1 MHSAL
6 WVSKTGMAAQDTK
19 MTAISNNLANVNTV
33 GFKRDRVVFEDLF
46 YSIQR
51 QPGAQVDQVN
61 ELPSGIQL
69 GSGVRVVGTQKVF
82 TQGNT
87 QNTTQELDLAVMG
100 QGFFQI
106 ENSDGQ
112 IMYTRNGQFHRNS
125 EGLMVNS
132 QGLPLEPQ
140 IQIPDNAVS
149 FSVGVDGTV
158 TTTTADDPTPQQLGQ
173 ITLAKFINPA
183 GLEAMGGNL
192 FRETEASGPADE
204 LIAGADGA
212 GIIKQGALEG
222 SNVQVV
228 EEMVDMIT
236 TQRAYEMNAKVVSA
250 ADDMLKFVSQS
261 M

>member
-51 QPGAQVDQVN
+51 QPGAAVDQVN
-61 ELPSGIQL
+61 ELPSGVQL

-87 QNTTQELDLAVMG
+87 QNTSQELDLAVMG

-112 IMYTRNGQFHRNS
+112 IMYTRNGQFHVNS
-125 EGLMVNS
+125 EGLMVNT

-140 IQIPDNAVS
+140 IQIPEDAIS
-149 FSVGVDGTV
+149 LSVGVDGTV
-158 TTTTADDPTPQQLGQ
+158 TATTAADVRPQNLGQ
-173 ITLAKFINPA
+173 ITLANFVNPA

-204 LIAGADGA
+204 LIAGEDGA
-212 GIIKQGALEG
+212 GSIKQGALEG

-250 ADDMLKFVSQS
+250 ADDMLKFVAQS

>member
-51 QPGAQVDQVN
+51 QPGAQVDQLN
-61 ELPSGIQL
+61 QLPSGVQL

-82 TQGNT
+82 TQGNS
-87 QNTTQELDLAVMG
+87 QNTQQQLDLAVMG
-100 QGFFQI
+100 SGFFQI
-106 ENSDGQ
+106 ENSDGEV
-112 IMYTRNGQFHRNS
+112 MFSRNGQFHVNS
-125 EGLMVNS
+125 EGLMVNG
-132 QGLPLEPQ
+132 QGLPLQPQ
-140 IQIPDNAVS
+140 IQIPEEANS
-149 FSVGVDGTV
+149 ISIGVDGIV
-158 TTTTADDPTPQQLGQ
+158 TATLAGDPEPQELGQ

-183 GLEAMGGNL
+183 GLEAIGGNL
-192 FRETEASGPADE
+192 YKETQASGQAQE
-204 LIAGADGA
+204 IIAGTDGA
-212 GIIKQGALEG
+212 GSLKQGALEG

-250 ADDMLKFVSQS
+250 ADDMLKFVAQAV
-261 M
+261 

>member
-61 ELPSGIQL
+61 ELPSGVQL

-87 QNTTQELDLAVMG
+87 QNTTQDLDLAVMG

-112 IMYTRNGQFHRNS
+112 IMYTRNGQFHINS

-140 IQIPDNAVS
+140 IQIPDNAIS

-173 ITLAKFINPA
+173 ITLAKFIN
-183 GLEAMGGNL
+183 LL
-192 FRETEASGPADE
+192 
-204 LIAGADGA
+204 
-212 GIIKQGALEG
+212 ALKPLA
-222 SNVQVV
+222 V
-228 EEMVDMIT
+228 T
-236 TQRAYEMNAKVVSA
+236 CSA
-250 ADDMLKFVSQS
+250 RRKRVAQPMS
-261 M
+261 

>member
-51 QPGAQVDQVN
+51 QPGAQVDQLN
-61 ELPSGIQL
+61 QLPSGVQL

-82 TQGNT
+82 TQGNS
-87 QNTTQELDLAVMG
+87 QNTQQQLDLAVMG
-100 QGFFQI
+100 SGFFQI
-106 ENSDGQ
+106 ENSDGEV
-112 IMYTRNGQFHRNS
+112 MFSRNGQFHVNS
-125 EGLMVNS
+125 EGLMVNG
-132 QGLPLEPQ
+132 QGLPLQPQ
-140 IQIPDNAVS
+140 IQIPEEANTIS
-149 FSVGVDGTV
+149 IGVDGLV
-158 TTTTADDPTPQQLGQ
+158 TATLAGDPQPQELGQ

-183 GLEAMGGNL
+183 GLEAVGGNL
-192 FRETEASGPADE
+192 YKETQASGQPQE
-204 LIAGADGA
+204 MIAGTDGA
-212 GIIKQGALEG
+212 GSLKQGALEG

-250 ADDMLKFVSQS
+250 ADDMLKFVAQAV
-261 M
+261 

>member
-6 WVSKTGMAAQDTK
+6 WVSKTGMAAQETK

-51 QPGAQVDQVN
+51 QPGAQVDQLN
-61 ELPSGIQL
+61 QLPSGVQL

-82 TQGNT
+82 TQGNS
-87 QNTTQELDLAVMG
+87 QNTQQQLDLAVMG
-100 QGFFQI
+100 SGFFQI

-112 IMYTRNGQFHRNS
+112 VMYSRNGQFHVNS
-125 EGLMVNS
+125 EGLMVNG
-132 QGLPLEPQ
+132 QGLPLQPQ
-140 IQIPDNAVS
+140 IQIPEEANS
-149 FSVGVDGTV
+149 ISIGVDGIV
-158 TTTTADDPTPQQLGQ
+158 TATLAGDPEPQELGQ

-183 GLEAMGGNL
+183 GLEAVGGNL
-192 FRETEASGPADE
+192 YKETQASGQAQE
-204 LIAGADGA
+204 IIAGTDGA
-212 GIIKQGALEG
+212 GSLKQGALEG

-250 ADDMLKFVSQS
+250 ADDMLKFVAQAV
-261 M
+261 

>member
-51 QPGAQVDQVN
+51 QPGAQVDQLN
-61 ELPSGIQL
+61 QLPNGVQL

-82 TQGNT
+82 TQGNS
-87 QNTTQELDLAVMG
+87 QNTQQQLDLAVMG
-100 QGFFQI
+100 SGFFQI

-112 IMYTRNGQFHRNS
+112 VMYSRNGQFHVNS
-125 EGLMVNS
+125 EGLMVNG
-132 QGLPLEPQ
+132 QGLPLQPQ
-140 IQIPDNAVS
+140 IQIPEEANS
-149 FSVGVDGTV
+149 ISIGVDGII
-158 TTTTADDPTPQQLGQ
+158 TATLAGDPEPQELGQ

-183 GLEAMGGNL
+183 GLEAVGGNL
-192 FRETEASGPADE
+192 YKETQASGQAQE
-204 LIAGADGA
+204 IIAGTDGA
-212 GIIKQGALEG
+212 GSLKQGALEG

-250 ADDMLKFVSQS
+250 ADDMLKFVAQAV
-261 M
+261 

>member
-51 QPGAQVDQVN
+51 QPGSLVDQVN
-61 ELPSGIQL
+61 QLPTGVQL

-87 QNTTQELDLAVMG
+87 QNTNQELDLAVMG

-106 ENSDGQ
+106 ENTDGQ
-112 IMYTRNGQFHRNS
+112 IMYSRNGQFHVNS

-140 IQIPDNAVS
+140 IQIPENALS
-149 FSVGVDGTV
+149 ISVGVDGTV
-158 TTTTADDPTPQQLGQ
+158 SATTTDSNDPEELGQ

-183 GLEAMGGNL
+183 GLEAIGGNL
-192 FRETEASGPADE
+192 FRETAASGQADE
-204 LIAGADGA
+204 LTAGEDGV
-212 GIIKQGALEG
+212 GHIKQGALEG
-222 SNVQVV
+222 ANVQVV

-250 ADDMLKFVSQS
+250 ADDMLKFVAQS
-261 M
+261 L

>member
-1 MHSAL
+1 MHSSL

-51 QPGAQVDQVN
+51 QPGAQVDDVN
-61 ELPSGIQL
+61 QLPSGVQL

-87 QNTTQELDLAVMG
+87 QNTAQELDMAVMG

-112 IMYTRNGQFHRNS
+112 IMYSRNGQFHVNS

-132 QGLPLEPQ
+132 QGLPLMPQ
-140 IQIPDNAVS
+140 IQIPDNALSV
-149 FSVGVDGTV
+149 SVGVDGNVSV
-158 TTTTADDPTPQQLGQ
+158 TTAGDAQPQNIGQ

-183 GLEAMGGNL
+183 GLEAIGGNL
-192 FRETEASGPADE
+192 FRETEASGLAEE
-204 LIAGADGA
+204 LVAGEDGA
-212 GIIKQGALEG
+212 GSIKQGALEG

-250 ADDMLKFVSQS
+250 ADDMLKFVAQS
-261 M
+261 V

>member
-51 QPGAQVDQVN
+51 QPGGQVDQVN

>member
-61 ELPSGIQL
+61 QLPSGVQL

-82 TQGNT
+82 TQGNS
-87 QNTTQELDLAVMG
+87 QNTTQDLDMAVLG
-100 QGFFQI
+100 AGFFQI
-106 ENSDGQ
+106 ENSDGE
-112 IMYTRNGQFHRNS
+112 IMYTRNGQFHVNS

-132 QGLPLEPQ
+132 QGLPLQPQ
-140 IQIPDNAVS
+140 IQVPENATKLNI
-149 FSVGVDGTV
+149 GVDGTV
-158 TTTTADDPTPQQLGQ
+158 TAVVAGDPQPQDLGQ

-183 GLEAMGGNL
+183 GLEAIGGNL
-192 FRETEASGPADE
+192 FRETEASGAAEE
-204 LIAGADGA
+204 LIAGLDGA
-212 GIIKQGALEG
+212 GSIKQGALEG

-250 ADDMLKFVSQS
+250 ADDMLKFVAQS
-261 M
+261 V

>member
-1 MHSAL
+1 MHYAL

-61 ELPSGIQL
+61 ELPSGVQL

-87 QNTTQELDLAVMG
+87 QNTNQQFDLAVMG

-112 IMYTRNGQFHRNS
+112 IMYTRNGQFHINS

-140 IQIPDNAVS
+140 IQIPDNAAAI
-149 FSVGVDGTV
+149 SVGVDGTV
-158 TTTTADDPTPQQLGQ
+158 TSVSADDPTPQQLGQ

-183 GLEAMGGNL
+183 GLEAVGGNL
-192 FRETEASGPADE
+192 FKETEASGAADE
-204 LIAGADGA
+204 LVAGEDGV
-212 GIIKQGALEG
+212 GSIKQGALEC

-250 ADDMLKFVSQS
+250 ADDMLKFVAQS

>member
-61 ELPSGIQL
+61 ELPSGVQL

-87 QNTTQELDLAVMG
+87 QNTTQDLDLAVMG

-112 IMYTRNGQFHRNS
+112 IMYTRNGQFHINS

-140 IQIPDNAVS
+140 IQIPDNVTS

-158 TTTTADDPTPQQLGQ
+158 TTTTANDPTPQQLGQ

-183 GLEAMGGNL
+183 GLEAVGGNL

-212 GIIKQGALEG
+212 GSIKQGALEG

>member
-51 QPGAQVDQVN
+51 QPGAQVDQLN
-61 ELPSGIQL
+61 QLPSGVQL

-82 TQGNT
+82 TQGNS
-87 QNTTQELDLAVMG
+87 QNTQQQLDLAVMG
-100 QGFFQI
+100 SGFFQI
-106 ENSDGQ
+106 ENSDGEV
-112 IMYTRNGQFHRNS
+112 MFSRNGQFHVNS
-125 EGLMVNS
+125 EGLMVNG
-132 QGLPLEPQ
+132 QGLPLQPQ
-140 IQIPDNAVS
+140 IQIPEEANS
-149 FSVGVDGTV
+149 ISIGVDGIV
-158 TTTTADDPTPQQLGQ
+158 TATLAGDPEPQELGQ

-183 GLEAMGGNL
+183 GLEAVGGNL
-192 FRETEASGPADE
+192 YKETQASGQAQE
-204 LIAGADGA
+204 IIAGTDGA
-212 GIIKQGALEG
+212 GSLKQGALEG

-250 ADDMLKFVSQS
+250 ADDMLKFVAQAV
-261 M
+261 

>member
-204 LIAGADGA
+204 PIAGADGA

>member
-51 QPGAQVDQVN
+51 QPGAAVDQVN
-61 ELPSGIQL
+61 ELPSGVQL

-87 QNTTQELDLAVMG
+87 QNTSQELDLAVMG

-112 IMYTRNGQFHRNS
+112 IMYTRNGQFHVNS
-125 EGLMVNS
+125 EGLMVNT

-140 IQIPDNAVS
+140 IQIPDDAIS
-149 FSVGVDGTV
+149 LSVGVDGTV
-158 TTTTADDPTPQQLGQ
+158 TATTAADARPQNLGQ
-173 ITLAKFINPA
+173 ITLASFVNPA

-192 FRETEASGPADE
+192 FRETAASGQADE
-204 LIAGADGA
+204 LIAGEDGA
-212 GIIKQGALEG
+212 GSIKQGALEG

>member
-46 YSIQR
+46 YSVQR

-61 ELPSGIQL
+61 ELPSGVQL

-87 QNTTQELDLAVMG
+87 QNTTQDLDLAVMG

-112 IMYTRNGQFHRNS
+112 IMYTRNGQFHINS

-140 IQIPDNAVS
+140 IQIPDNATS

-183 GLEAMGGNL
+183 GLEAVGGNL

-212 GIIKQGALEG
+212 GSIKQGALEG

>member
-1 MHSAL
+1 MHSSL

-51 QPGAQVDQVN
+51 QPGAQVDDMNQ
-61 ELPSGIQL
+61 LPAGVQL

-87 QNTTQELDLAVMG
+87 QNTNQELDLAVMG

-106 ENSDGQ
+106 ENSDGE
-112 IMYTRNGQFHRNS
+112 IVYSRNGQFHINS

-140 IQIPDNAVS
+140 IQIPSNALTV
-149 FSVGVDGTV
+149 SVGVDGRV
-158 TTTTADDPTPQQLGQ
+158 TATTPGDAAAQSLGQ

-183 GLEAMGGNL
+183 GLEALGGNL
-192 FRETEASGPADE
+192 FRETEASGFAEE
-204 LIAGADGA
+204 LVAGQDGA
-212 GIIKQGALEG
+212 GSIKQGALEG

-250 ADDMLKFVSQS
+250 ADDMLKFVAQS

>member
-51 QPGAQVDQVN
+51 QPGALVDQVN
-61 ELPSGIQL
+61 QLPTGVQL

-87 QNTTQELDLAVMG
+87 QNTNQELDLAVMG

-106 ENSDGQ
+106 ENTDGQ
-112 IMYTRNGQFHRNS
+112 IMYTRNGQFHVNS

-140 IQIPDNAVS
+140 IQIPENALS
-149 FSVGVDGTV
+149 ISVGVDGTV
-158 TTTTADDPTPQQLGQ
+158 SATTAASNVPEELGQ

-183 GLEAMGGNL
+183 GLEAIGGNL
-192 FRETEASGPADE
+192 FRETQASGQADE
-204 LIAGADGA
+204 LVAGEDGV
-212 GIIKQGALEG
+212 GRIKQGALEG
-222 SNVQVV
+222 ANVQVV

-250 ADDMLKFVSQS
+250 ADDMLKFVAQS
-261 M
+261 L

>member
-1 MHSAL
+1 MHSSL

-51 QPGAQVDQVN
+51 QPGAQVDDINQ
-61 ELPSGIQL
+61 LPSGVQL

-87 QNTTQELDLAVMG
+87 QNTSQELDMAVMG

-106 ENSDGQ
+106 ENSDGE
-112 IMYTRNGQFHRNS
+112 IMYSRNGQFHVNS
-125 EGLMVNS
+125 EGLMVNT

-140 IQIPDNAVS
+140 VQIPDNALSV
-149 FSVGVDGTV
+149 SVGVDGRVTV
-158 TTTTADDPTPQQLGQ
+158 TTAGDPAPQDIGQ

-183 GLEAMGGNL
+183 GLEAVGGNL
-192 FRETEASGPADE
+192 FRETEASGMAEE
-204 LIAGADGA
+204 LVAGQDGA
-212 GIIKQGALEG
+212 GSIKQGALEG

-250 ADDMLKFVSQS
+250 ADDMLKFVAQS
-261 M
+261 V

>member
-51 QPGAQVDQVN
+51 QPGAQVDQLN
-61 ELPSGIQL
+61 QLPSGVQL

-82 TQGNT
+82 TQGNS
-87 QNTTQELDLAVMG
+87 QNTQQQLDLAVMG
-100 QGFFQI
+100 SGFFQI
-106 ENSDGQ
+106 ENSDGEV
-112 IMYTRNGQFHRNS
+112 MFSRNGQFHVNS
-125 EGLMVNS
+125 EGLMVNG
-132 QGLPLEPQ
+132 QGLPLQPQ
-140 IQIPDNAVS
+140 IQIPEEANTIS
-149 FSVGVDGTV
+149 IGVDGIV
-158 TTTTADDPTPQQLGQ
+158 TATLAGDPEPQELGQ

-183 GLEAMGGNL
+183 GLEAIGGNL
-192 FRETEASGPADE
+192 YKETQASGQPQE
-204 LIAGADGA
+204 MIAGTDGA
-212 GIIKQGALEG
+212 GSLKQGALEG

-250 ADDMLKFVSQS
+250 ADDMLKFVAQAV
-261 M
+261 

>member
-51 QPGAQVDQVN
+51 QPGAQVDQLN
-61 ELPSGIQL
+61 QLPSGVQL

-82 TQGNT
+82 TQGNS
-87 QNTTQELDLAVMG
+87 QNTQQQLDLAVMG
-100 QGFFQI
+100 SGFFQI

-112 IMYTRNGQFHRNS
+112 VMYSRNGQFHVNS
-125 EGLMVNS
+125 EGLMVNG
-132 QGLPLEPQ
+132 QGLPLQPQ
-140 IQIPDNAVS
+140 IQIPEEANS
-149 FSVGVDGTV
+149 ISIGVDGIV
-158 TTTTADDPTPQQLGQ
+158 TATLAGDPEPQELGQ

-183 GLEAMGGNL
+183 GLEAIGGNL
-192 FRETEASGPADE
+192 YKETQASGQAQE
-204 LIAGADGA
+204 IIAGTDGV
-212 GIIKQGALEG
+212 GSLKQGALEG

-250 ADDMLKFVSQS
+250 ADDMLKFVAQAV
-261 M
+261 

>member
-33 GFKRDRVVFEDLF
+33 GFKRDRIVFEDLF

-61 ELPSGIQL
+61 QLPTGVQL
-69 GSGVRVVGTQKVF
+69 GSGVRVVGSQKVF
-82 TQGNT
+82 TQGNS
-87 QNTTQELDLAVMG
+87 QNTEQELDLAVMG
-100 QGFFQI
+100 KGFFQI
-106 ENSDGQ
+106 ENSDGE
-112 IMYTRNGQFHRNS
+112 IMYSRNGQFHVNS
-125 EGLMVNS
+125 EGIVVNS
-132 QGLPLEPQ
+132 QGLPLQPQ
-140 IQIPDNAVS
+140 VQIPENIKSVS
-149 FSVGVDGTV
+149 IGVDGTV
-158 TTTTADDPTPQQLGQ
+158 SGITTDDPTPQQLGQ

-183 GLEAMGGNL
+183 GLEAVGGNL
-192 FRETEASGPADE
+192 FRETDASGQAEE
-204 LIAGADGA
+204 LIAGEDGV
-212 GIIKQGALEG
+212 GSIKQGALEG

-261 M
+261 L

>member
-1 MHSAL
+1 
-6 WVSKTGMAAQDTK
+6 MAAQDTK

-61 ELPSGIQL
+61 QLPTGVQL

-82 TQGNT
+82 TQGSA
-87 QNTTQELDLAVMG
+87 QNTGQELDLAVMG

-112 IMYTRNGQFHRNS
+112 IMYTRNGQFHVNS

-140 IQIPDNAVS
+140 VQIPENALS
-149 FSVGVDGTV
+149 LSVGYDGTV
-158 TTTTADDPTPQQLGQ
+158 TATTADSTVPQNLGQ
-173 ITLAKFINPA
+173 VTLAKFVNPA
-183 GLEAMGGNL
+183 GLEAVGGNL
-192 FRETEASGPADE
+192 FKQTEASGQAEE
-204 LIAGADGA
+204 LIPGEEGS
-212 GIIKQGALEG
+212 GSIKQGALEG

-250 ADDMLKFVSQS
+250 ADDMLKFVAQAL
-261 M
+261 

>member
-1 MHSAL
+1 M
-6 WVSKTGMAAQDTK
+6 
-19 MTAISNNLANVNTV
+19 
-33 GFKRDRVVFEDLF
+33 
-46 YSIQR
+46 
-51 QPGAQVDQVN
+51 
-61 ELPSGIQL
+61 QL

-87 QNTTQELDLAVMG
+87 KNTTQELDLAVMG
-100 QGFFQI
+100 KGFFQI

-112 IMYTRNGQFHRNS
+112 IMYTRNGQFHVNS

-140 IQIPDNAVS
+140 IQIPDNAIS
-149 FSVGVDGTV
+149 FSVGTDGTV
-158 TTTTADDPTPQQLGQ
+158 TTTSAGDPTPQQLGQ
-173 ITLAKFINPA
+173 ITLANFINPA
-183 GLEAMGGNL
+183 GLEAVGGNL

-204 LIAGADGA
+204 LIAGEDGA
-212 GIIKQGALEG
+212 GSIKQGALEG

>member
-51 QPGAQVDQVN
+51 QPGAQVDQLN
-61 ELPSGIQL
+61 QLPSGVQL

-82 TQGNT
+82 TQGNS
-87 QNTTQELDLAVMG
+87 QNTQQQLDLAVMG
-100 QGFFQI
+100 LGFFQI

-112 IMYTRNGQFHRNS
+112 VMYSRNGQFHVNS
-125 EGLMVNS
+125 EGLMVNG
-132 QGLPLEPQ
+132 QGLPLQPQ
-140 IQIPDNAVS
+140 IQIPEEANS
-149 FSVGVDGTV
+149 ISIGVDGIV
-158 TTTTADDPTPQQLGQ
+158 TATLAGDPEPQELGQ

-183 GLEAMGGNL
+183 GLEAVGGNL
-192 FRETEASGPADE
+192 YKETQASGQAQE
-204 LIAGADGA
+204 IIAGTDGA
-212 GIIKQGALEG
+212 GSLKQGALEG

-250 ADDMLKFVSQS
+250 ADDMLKFVAQAV
-261 M
+261 

>member
-61 ELPSGIQL
+61 ELPSGVQL

-112 IMYTRNGQFHRNS
+112 IMYTRNGQFHINS

-140 IQIPDNAVS
+140 IQIPDNAIS

-158 TTTTADDPTPQQLGQ
+158 TTTSADDPTPQQLGQ

-183 GLEAMGGNL
+183 GLEAVGGNL

-204 LIAGADGA
+204 LIAGEDGA
-212 GIIKQGALEG
+212 GSIKQAL
-222 SNVQVV
+222 
-228 EEMVDMIT
+228 
-236 TQRAYEMNAKVVSA
+236 
-250 ADDMLKFVSQS
+250 
-261 M
+261 

>member
-1 MHSAL
+1 MHSSL

-51 QPGAQVDQVN
+51 QPGAQVDDINQ
-61 ELPSGIQL
+61 LPSGVQL

-87 QNTTQELDLAVMG
+87 QNTSQELDLAVMG

-106 ENSDGQ
+106 ENSDGE
-112 IMYTRNGQFHRNS
+112 IMYSRNGQFHVNS

-140 IQIPDNAVS
+140 IQLPDNALSV
-149 FSVGVDGTV
+149 SVGVDGRVTV
-158 TTTTADDPTPQQLGQ
+158 TTAGDPAPQDIGQ

-183 GLEAMGGNL
+183 GLEAVGGNL
-192 FRETEASGPADE
+192 FRETEASGLAEE
-204 LIAGADGA
+204 LIAGQDGA
-212 GIIKQGALEG
+212 GSIKQGALEG

-250 ADDMLKFVSQS
+250 ADDMLKFVAQS
-261 M
+261 V

>member
-33 GFKRDRVVFEDLF
+33 GFKRDRIVFEDLF

-61 ELPSGIQL
+61 QLPTGVQL
-69 GSGVRVVGTQKVF
+69 GSGVRVVGSQKVF
-82 TQGNT
+82 TQGNS
-87 QNTTQELDLAVMG
+87 QNTGQELDLAVMG
-100 QGFFQI
+100 KGFFQI
-106 ENSDGQ
+106 ENSDGE
-112 IMYTRNGQFHRNS
+112 IMYSRNGQFHVNS
-125 EGLMVNS
+125 EGIVVNS
-132 QGLPLEPQ
+132 QGLPLQPQ
-140 IQIPDNAVS
+140 VQIPENIKSVS
-149 FSVGVDGTV
+149 IGVDGTV
-158 TTTTADDPTPQQLGQ
+158 SGITTDDPAPQQLGQ

-183 GLEAMGGNL
+183 GLEAVGGNL
-192 FRETEASGPADE
+192 FRETDASGQAEE
-204 LIAGADGA
+204 LIAGEDGV
-212 GIIKQGALEG
+212 GSIKQGALEG

-261 M
+261 L

>member
-183 GLEAMGGNL
+183 GLRGHGWQ
-192 FRETEASGPADE
+192 
-204 LIAGADGA
+204 LIP
-212 GIIKQGALEG
+212 
-222 SNVQVV
+222 
-228 EEMVDMIT
+228 
-236 TQRAYEMNAKVVSA
+236 
-250 ADDMLKFVSQS
+250 
-261 M
+261 

>member
-51 QPGAQVDQVN
+51 QPGAQVDQLN
-61 ELPSGIQL
+61 QLPSGVQL

-82 TQGNT
+82 TQGNS
-87 QNTTQELDLAVMG
+87 QNTQQQLDLAVMG
-100 QGFFQI
+100 SGFFQI

-112 IMYTRNGQFHRNS
+112 VMYSRNGQFHVNS
-125 EGLMVNS
+125 EGLMVNG
-132 QGLPLEPQ
+132 QGLPLQPQ
-140 IQIPDNAVS
+140 IQIPEEANS
-149 FSVGVDGTV
+149 ISIGVDGIV
-158 TTTTADDPTPQQLGQ
+158 TATLAGDPEPQELGQ

-183 GLEAMGGNL
+183 GLEAIGGNL
-192 FRETEASGPADE
+192 YKETQASGQAQE
-204 LIAGADGA
+204 IIAGTDGA
-212 GIIKQGALEG
+212 GSLKQGSLEG

-250 ADDMLKFVSQS
+250 ADDMLKFVAQAV
-261 M
+261 

>member
-140 IQIPDNAVS
+140 IQFPDNAVS

-158 TTTTADDPTPQQLGQ
+158 TTKTADDPTPQQLGQ

-183 GLEAMGGNL
+183 GLEAVGGNL

-204 LIAGADGA
+204 LIAGEDGA
-212 GIIKQGALEG
+212 GFIKQGALEG

>member
-1 MHSAL
+1 
-6 WVSKTGMAAQDTK
+6 
-19 MTAISNNLANVNTV
+19 
-33 GFKRDRVVFEDLF
+33 
-46 YSIQR
+46 
-51 QPGAQVDQVN
+51 
-61 ELPSGIQL
+61 
-69 GSGVRVVGTQKVF
+69 
-82 TQGNT
+82 
-87 QNTTQELDLAVMG
+87 MG

-112 IMYTRNGQFHRNS
+112 IMYTRNGQFHINS

-140 IQIPDNAVS
+140 IQIPDNAAAI
-149 FSVGVDGTV
+149 SVGVDGTV
-158 TTTTADDPTPQQLGQ
+158 TSVSADDPTPQQLGQ

-183 GLEAMGGNL
+183 GLEAVGGNL
-192 FRETEASGPADE
+192 FKETEASGAADE
-204 LIAGADGA
+204 LVAGEDGV
-212 GIIKQGALEG
+212 GSIKQGALEG

-250 ADDMLKFVSQS
+250 ADDMLKFVAQS

>member
-51 QPGAQVDQVN
+51 QPGAQVDQLN
-61 ELPSGIQL
+61 QLPSGVQL

-82 TQGNT
+82 TQGNS
-87 QNTTQELDLAVMG
+87 QNTQQQLDLAVMG
-100 QGFFQI
+100 SGFFQI
-106 ENSDGQ
+106 ENSDGEV
-112 IMYTRNGQFHRNS
+112 MFSRNGQFHVNS
-125 EGLMVNS
+125 EGLMVNG
-132 QGLPLEPQ
+132 QGLPLQPQ
-140 IQIPDNAVS
+140 IQIPEEANTIS
-149 FSVGVDGTV
+149 IGVDGIV
-158 TTTTADDPTPQQLGQ
+158 TATLAGDPQPQELGQ

-183 GLEAMGGNL
+183 GLEAVGGNL
-192 FRETEASGPADE
+192 YKETQASGQPQE
-204 LIAGADGA
+204 MIAGTDGA
-212 GIIKQGALEG
+212 GSLKQGALEG

-250 ADDMLKFVSQS
+250 ADDMLKFVAQAV
-261 M
+261 

>member
-19 MTAISNNLANVNTV
+19 MTAISNNLANVNTA

-46 YSIQR
+46 YNIQR

-61 ELPSGIQL
+61 ELPTGVQL

-82 TQGNT
+82 TQGNA
-87 QNTTQELDLAVMG
+87 QNTAQELDLAVMG

-112 IMYTRNGQFHRNS
+112 IMYTRNGQFHVNS

-140 IQIPDNAVS
+140 IQIPDNVVS
-149 FSVGVDGTV
+149 LSIGVDGTV
-158 TTTTADDPTPQQLGQ
+158 SATTAGDSAPQQLGQ

-183 GLEAMGGNL
+183 GLEAVGGNL
-192 FRETEASGPADE
+192 FRETDASGLAEE
-204 LIAGADGA
+204 LVAGQDGT
-212 GIIKQGALEG
+212 GSIKQGALEG

-250 ADDMLKFVSQS
+250 TDDMLKFVAQS
-261 M
+261 V